1 MAIRKSRQ
9 GCPRR
14 LVPLRLRGGALR
26 RAVLERGASSC
37 LDALPQLG
45 GGCVASVSGQQ
56 IPDLHDVLLALM
68 LIKPALLS
76 YRW

>member
-1 MAIRKSRQ
+1 
-9 GCPRR
+9 
-14 LVPLRLRGGALR
+14 VPLRLRGGALR

-37 LDALPQLG
+37 LDALPHLG

-76 YRW
+76 